1 MQRDIFIHG
10 GDDDDYR
17 IPRQLRQQQRRA
29 RRTNLTNLGLRN
41 RCGGGDCSNSEA
53 EAERVKS
60 SAYVD
65 FVNRVT
71 TEILRKGIFTDR
83 DGPSSSLNFKHIA
96 PQNLI
101 HPINA

>member
-1 MQRDIFIHG
+1 MLSGDDKHGPLTCVASPQIKMHRHIFIHG
-10 GDDDDYR
+10 GDDYR
-17 IPRQLRQQQRRA
+17 IPGQLRQQQRRF
-29 RRTNLTNLGLRN
+29 RRTKLGLRN

-71 TEILRKGIFTDR
+71 TEILLKGIFTDR
-83 DGPSSSLNFKHIA
+83 DGLSL
-96 PQNLI
+96 
-101 HPINA
+101 